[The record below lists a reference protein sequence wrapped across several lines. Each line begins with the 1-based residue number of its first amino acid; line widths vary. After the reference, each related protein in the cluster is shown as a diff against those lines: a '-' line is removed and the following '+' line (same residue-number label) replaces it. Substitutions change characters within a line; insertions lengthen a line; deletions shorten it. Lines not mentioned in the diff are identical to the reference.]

1 MTTKTIVHTIGT
13 PCPSTITLNPRGEAW
28 NLSLAVKTSAGA
40 AANLTGYQLLL
51 YCQDVDGAAQAPV
64 AVNGDSTG
72 LATWHKHG
80 SETILW
86 GDRRQ
91 YEVELI
97 QLANPDDP
105 AQIVAPSYITV
116 TSSLMVA
123 VPWTYYYGVGVA
135 GRTDA
140 VGLTSATRFGGLDF
154 TFTVSPDD
162 QKVYLVYPKSLGTAT
177 VTVDGLPVDI
187 MPLRTITVSTVP
199 CWLTETTNLLTEDD
213 LEVVVGP

>member
-1 MTTKTIVHTIGT
+1 MTTKSIVHTLGT
-13 PCPSTITLNPRGEAW
+13 QTPTSQTRNPRGEAW
-28 NLSLAVKTSAGA
+28 DLSLAVKTTAGE
-40 AANLTGYQLLL
+40 AANLAGYQLLL
-51 YCQDVDGAAQAPV
+51 YCQDVGGTAQSPV

-72 LATWHKHG
+72 LAAWHKHG
-80 SETILW
+80 NETILW

-91 YEVELI
+91 YEVELV
-97 QLANPDDP
+97 QLSNPNDP
-105 AQIVAPSYITV
+105 VQIVAPSFITV
-116 TSSLMVA
+116 TDSLMVA

-140 VGLTSATRFGGLDF
+140 VGLTAATRFGELDF
-154 TFTVSPDD
+154 TFTVSPDGE
-162 QKVYLVYPKSLGTAT
+162 KVYLVYPQSLGTAS

-187 MPLRTITVSTVP
+187 MPLRSITVSSVL